1 MVIVAAVDNIDPAL
15 FNKWTDDIE
24 KARQGL
30 CIQGSSVAVVHK
42 GKIVYAQ
49 GFGKRNDKDPFTPH
63 TVSAIASMTKSF
75 TAAAVGELVAN
86 QKASWDVPVTSY
98 LPEFQLSDPNLT
110 SEITFVDLLAHRT
123 GLPAI
128 GREWVHRPETRI
140 ELIKQ
145 LRYLEPEAPV
155 RTKYIYSDKTYT
167 VAGEAA
173 ARIAGKPYEQLVLDT
188 VVRPLGMNETGFSF
202 QELAK
207 RANHAL
213 PYSCKNFAAAQR
225 GEIRRTPLDTA
236 TYHDMPAGGLF
247 SNIYDMAN
255 YVKAIMH
262 DGALDGKQIL
272 NKESVQKLRTAHNIV
287 LGKPFAPEFSITA
300 YGLGWG
306 VGTYRGHFR
315 LFHNGALS
323 GYRSFMNLF
332 PDDDVAIIYLSNNK
346 IDQLVEY
353 IPFYMADDIFK
364 LPKTRDWIQLARLET
379 PELFKMYG
387 KEDDQTYLEFFFPP
401 QVKDKPPTRRLAD
414 FAGDYVHPVI
424 GKFNFKRVKVPA
436 AGHRVN
442 ETADASPRGRRHNL
456 DHGYGLAF
464 QMRDFEGILEHY
476 HYDSFRL
483 RVLNDIIAFS
493 SLVTFLPGEDGSI
506 KQFRIV
512 KDDGTYVVNK
522 V

>member
-1 MVIVAAVDNIDPAL
+1 MAAVDTIDPAL
-15 FNKWTDDIE
+15 FDKWTKDIE
-24 KARQGL
+24 QARQGL
-30 CIQGSSVAVVHK
+30 CIQGSSIVVVHK

-63 TVSAIASMTKSF
+63 TLSAIASMTKSF

-86 QKASWDVPVTSY
+86 KKASWDVPVNSY
-98 LPEFQLSDPNLT
+98 LPEFQTSDPHLT

-123 GLPAI
+123 GLPEI
-128 GREWVHRPETRI
+128 GREWVHRPETRL

-145 LRYLEPEAPV
+145 LRYLEPAAPI
-155 RTKYIYSDKTYT
+155 RSKYIYSDKTFT

-188 VVRPLGMNETGFSF
+188 VTRPLGMNETGFSF

-207 RANHAL
+207 RANHAV
-213 PYSCKNFAAAQR
+213 PFSCKNFAAAQR
-225 GEIRRTPLDTA
+225 GEIRRTPLDNA

-247 SNIYDMAN
+247 SSGIEMAN

-272 NKESVQKLRTAHNIV
+272 NKESVQKVRTAHNIL
-287 LGKPFAPEFSITA
+287 LGKLFAPEFSITA

-315 LFHNGALS
+315 LFHSGGIF

-332 PDDDVAIIYLSNNK
+332 PEDDFAIIHLSNNK

-353 IPFYMADDIFK
+353 VPFYIADDVFQ
-364 LPKTRDWIQLARLET
+364 LPKERNWFELARLDT
-379 PELFKMYG
+379 PEMFRLYG
-387 KEDDQTYLEFFFPP
+387 KEDPTYLEFHFPP
-401 QVKDKPPTRRLAD
+401 QVKNKPPTRRLAD
-414 FAGDYVHPVI
+414 FAGKYDHPVI
-424 GKFNFKRVKVPA
+424 GSVSFKRVKAPA
-436 AGHRVN
+436 RSNAANEN
-442 ETADASPRGRRHNL
+442 ETADASPDAQRRHDP
-456 DHGYGLAF
+456 DHGYALAF
-464 QMRDFEGILEHY
+464 QMRDFEGLLEHY
-476 HYDSFRL
+476 HFDSFRL
-483 RVLNDIIAFS
+483 RIINDVISFS
-493 SLVTFLPGEDGSI
+493 ALVTFLPHEDGTV
-506 KQFRIV
+506 KQFRFL
-512 KDDGTYVVNK
+512 KDDGTYVLNK